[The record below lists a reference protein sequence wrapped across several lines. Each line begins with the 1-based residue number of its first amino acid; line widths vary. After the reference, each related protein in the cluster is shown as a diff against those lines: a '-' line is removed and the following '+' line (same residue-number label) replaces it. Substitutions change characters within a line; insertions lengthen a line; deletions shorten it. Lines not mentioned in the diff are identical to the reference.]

1 VAESVAVTDLPVAGL
16 AIRRG
21 RSETV
26 IHAPLEQ
33 VAQAMLDYGR
43 YNEFMPHVRE
53 SRVVHRNRAVT
64 DLYVQVPLTPTLG
77 VVWALLR
84 LEARRARDQVEI
96 TGGAI
101 DGNMERFE
109 VHALLERVPGTEP
122 ATRFVFEVLAQPRLP
137 FPSSLFT
144 RENRDASRTVANNVR
159 VRVER
164 AYALAP
170 LRPQRPTQ
178 RAPTDAARH

>member
-1 VAESVAVTDLPVAGL
+1 MTDLPVEGL
-16 AIRRG
+16 TIRRG

-33 VAQAMLDYGR
+33 VSQAMLDYGR
-43 YNEFMPHVRE
+43 YHEFMPHVRE
-53 SRVVHRNRAVT
+53 SRVVHRNRGAT

-77 VVWALLR
+77 VIWALLR
-84 LEARRARDQVEI
+84 LEARWSRARDQVEI
-96 TGGAI
+96 TGRAV

-109 VHALLERVPGTEP
+109 VHCLLERAPGAEP

-144 RENRDASRTVANNVR
+144 RENRDASRTVASNVR

-178 RAPTDAARH
+178 RTPSDAARH